1 MTLDNKHPIPDLAN
15 IEHNDNAEAK
25 NVVVLGKTVSGAYVP
40 ILLNDDGTIR
50 LLSNRVL
57 TDTSNFNN
65 ILSASDDTIQKALDT
80 LDNMNGSFTI
90 NTTGLGNFGGLN
102 IDDGT
107 DSVAILNG
115 TNGINID
122 TSSGGCP
129 SIVIDDGT
137 SNIVIGDGAGTA
149 LDIASSNFII
159 DSLGN
164 INTLGT
170 ITNGSFILNSGNITG
185 MGNITGDD
193 VNLTLGTGDI
203 LTSGDIRINSD
214 TGLFKAGA
222 SVGDYTF
229 GWDGNDVVHTLPA
242 GDFILKH
249 GATPSLVFA
258 ISDVTQSNTVHSI
271 RGQVGAGDSLIINS
285 VGDMYFNYDYG
296 DNCQFGGDSR
306 SVTTIFKGTSF
317 PVIDASRY
325 TSSNYGTY
333 GAVRFSRTYTG
344 GGHVSY
350 GANGFGVGAYFQ
362 LTDYGGSQD
371 HAGFFG
377 ARWHTVGAGTEQG
390 EMLFTPAY
398 GNDDPYNNTPALLLT
413 AKTSNTADVR
423 LPQDNEKLY
432 FGLADD
438 AYIEFD
444 GNSMNFVANNTTS
457 SDTMDFTAYQ
467 FNYTDETD
475 TITFFGGSYGIYS
488 NTSNGGLVAA
498 YLEDG
503 NSVVQIADGS
513 NAIDIGYGSFKI
525 DSSGN
530 IDSSGTISAGAC
542 DFGDG
547 GTTNYVEIKTDG
559 EINLHGTA
567 RVIKN
572 HWIGANGIKAP
583 GAKPATFV
591 EDGLTGCWEFA
602 DAIEANQ
609 ESVSG
614 TVKIP
619 NDMDRSIVPTFGIG
633 WHADGV
639 SPGDCKWQFE
649 YLWISLNED
658 VTAGAQETLT
668 AVSTASATSNGLTVL
683 EIIGINLPSDTDV
696 AMFWKITRLSGDAED
711 TIADVVHLRGNYFEY
726 TANSLGES
734 L

>member
-1 MTLDNKHPIPDLAN
+1 MGFPGINTEDIERWIILSQILKGNLALDFVPYTGATKTVDLGSENLTTTEIITGNRVVGITSLSTGVEGLTIQDSSIEQDVSGNLTFEPDNALCIFHNDIQAVDLDLTGTLD
-15 IEHNDNAEAK
+15 
-25 NVVVLGKTVSGAYVP
+25 T
-40 ILLNDDGTIR
+40 DGR
-50 LLSNRVL
+50 
-57 TDTSNFNN
+57 
-65 ILSASDDTIQKALDT
+65 ASI
-80 LDNMNGSFTI
+80 
-90 NTTGLGNFGGLN
+90 GN
-102 IDDGT
+102 
-107 DSVAILNG
+107 
-115 TNGINID
+115 
-122 TSSGGCP
+122 
-129 SIVIDDGT
+129 GT
-137 SNIVIGDGAGTA
+137 SNVIISNGDRAIEWSTGTLTGYIADDSSAIGFTSTDGTTAVTMNTSTQA
-149 LDIASSNFII
+149 L
-159 DSLGN
+159 LV
-164 INTLGT
+164 
-170 ITNGSFILNSGNITG
+170 TG
-185 MGNITGDD
+185 GVTD
-193 VNLTLGTGDI
+193 
-203 LTSGDIRINSD
+203 
-214 TGLFKAGA
+214 
-222 SVGDYTF
+222 
-229 GWDGNDVVHTLPA
+229 
-242 GDFILKH
+242 
-249 GATPSLVFA
+249 LV
-258 ISDVTQSNTVHSI
+258 S
-271 RGQVGAGDSLIINS
+271 
-285 VGDMYFNYDYG
+285 
-296 DNCQFGGDSR
+296 
-306 SVTTIFKGTSF
+306 TSF
-317 PVIDASRY
+317 PVLDVTRKTTA
-325 TSSNYGTY
+325 NYGTY
-333 GAVRFSRTYTG
+333 AALSLNREHSDGTNVQAG
-344 GGHVSY
+344 D
-350 GANGFGVGAYFQ
+350 NGFGIGCYFR
-362 LTDYGGSQD
+362 LENNSGTLDRF
-371 HAGFFG
+371 AGFFG
-377 ARWHTVGAGTEQG
+377 ARWRVATQG
-390 EMLFTPAY
+390 SEKGEILFTPAY

-649 YLWISLNED
+649 YLWISSNED